1 MKHQKEFYGGRI
13 KNLTETI
20 AGIIARDPEIAKDLP
35 RLHATLAMNL
45 EGYGKRDKCYNCS
58 RSMKIS
64 VYRADILDAL
74 LIIAMA
80 KQVKSN
86 MLEGK
91 TFTEANS
98 IHIPT
103 LEATQATQKRFT
115 KCDYLGLIK
124 QPEQWRGSG
133 YWLLT
138 GWAWKALKG
147 ESIPRSVKYWE
158 GKLIGRGEETTTLA
172 EMFNTH
178 SDLVAKALAKRK
190 AVRSDYRA
198 EFKDYK
204 QSDWSKFDGVI
215 TDHKV
220 E

>member
-13 KNLTETI
+13 KGLTETI

-64 VYRADILDAL
+64 VYKADILDAL
-74 LIIAMA
+74 LIMAMA
-80 KQVKSN
+80 RQVKAN

-91 TFTEANS
+91 TFSEANCV
-98 IHIPT
+98 HIPT
-103 LEATQATQKRFT
+103 LQATQATQKRFT

-133 YWLLT
+133 FWLLT

-147 ESIPRSVKYWE
+147 ERIPRSVKYWE

-172 EMFNTH
+172 EMFQTH
-178 SDLVAKALAKRK
+178 GDLVAQALARRK

-204 QSDWSKFDGVI
+204 QSDWSEFGGII
-215 TDHKV
+215 TDHH

>member
-13 KNLTETI
+13 KSLTETI

-35 RLHATLAMNL
+35 RLHATLTMNL

-64 VYRADILDAL
+64 VYKADILDAL

-80 KQVKSN
+80 KQVKAN
-86 MLEGK
+86 MLAGK
-91 TFTEANS
+91 TFTEANCV
-98 IHIPT
+98 HIPT
-103 LEATQATQKRFT
+103 LQATQATQKRFT

-124 QPEQWRGSG
+124 QPENWRGSG
-133 YWLLT
+133 MWLLT

-158 GKLIGRGEETTTLA
+158 GKLIGRGEDTTTLA

-178 SDLVAKALAKRK
+178 GDLVEKALAKRK
-190 AVRSDYRA
+190 AVKTDHRA
-198 EFKDYK
+198 DFKDYK
-204 QSDWSKFDGVI
+204 QSEWSEFGGYIQEENK
-215 TDHKV
+215 
-220 E
+220 